1 MPIEVGQVEAIFR
14 YPVKSMRGEPLDAAA
29 LGWHGLEGDRRLAFC
44 RLGDRTGFPWLTAS
58 KLPDLMHVTPHRPG
72 NASSDAAPTHVRTPA
87 GEDVPLFGEA
97 LAADVGRRFGA
108 PVQMMQLRH
117 GIFDDAP
124 ISVITSDTVR
134 EIGRLAQTTAD
145 VRRFRPNIVVRSTR
159 AVPFGEDE
167 WLGAVLTFGDAEDA
181 PAVTVTMRDLRCVMV
196 NIDPDAGTMIP
207 EVLKAVVRA
216 NQNNAGVYGTVT
228 QIGQLAVGQRV
239 VLHPRVS
246 GGVSSAA
253 S

>member
-29 LGWHGLEGDRRLAFC
+29 LGWHGLEGDRRFAFH
-44 RLGDRTGFPWLTAS
+44 RLDDHSGFPWLTAS
-58 KLPDLMHVTPHRPG
+58 KLPDLMLFTPHRTG
-72 NASSDAAPTHVRTPA
+72 DASSDAAPTHVRTPV
-87 GEDVPLFGEA
+87 GEDLPLFGDA
-97 LAADVGRRFGA
+97 LAAEVGRRFGA
-108 PVQMMQLRH
+108 PVEMMQLRH
-117 GIFDDAP
+117 GIFDDATVS
-124 ISVITSDTVR
+124 IITSDTVR

-159 AVPFGEDE
+159 AVPFEEDE
-167 WLGAVLTFGDAEDA
+167 WLGAALTFGDAEDA
-181 PAVTVTMRDLRCVMV
+181 PAVSVMMRDLRCVMV
-196 NIDPDAGTMIP
+196 NIDPDAGTMMP

-216 NQNNAGVYGTVT
+216 NQNNAGVYCTVT
-228 QIGQLAVGQRV
+228 QIGRLAVGQRV
-239 VLHPRVS
+239 ILHPRVS